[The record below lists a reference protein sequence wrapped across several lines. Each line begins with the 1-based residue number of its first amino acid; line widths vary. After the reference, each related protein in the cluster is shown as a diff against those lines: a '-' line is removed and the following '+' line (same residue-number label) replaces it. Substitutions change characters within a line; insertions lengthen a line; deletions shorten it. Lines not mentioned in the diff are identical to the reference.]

1 MKGTIVTMLLLA
13 AVCSAPAKSESLA
26 EAWALALKNDRTL
39 AAVRLEAEAARFEAT
54 AARGLRYPALTTS
67 ASAMQFADAPAFD
80 FSAAGVPIQMPRVFD
95 HDNTVIGNV
104 SVMLPLYTG
113 GRITNE
119 INAAD
124 ENRRAREAME
134 AQAIQQT
141 KLEVAEAY
149 VGVLRAQRAL
159 DVANS
164 NVANLEA
171 YVGEVRAMFEREM
184 VPRNDLLAAQVAL
197 ANAEQGRLRASNA
210 LDLAKA
216 SYNRR
221 LGAPLTREVQLE
233 PTLPVLESDFERVS
247 VDELIAR
254 ALDQRN
260 ELVALQAQANAM
272 GYRADVERARLRP
285 QLALSGGYSY
295 LESEMFDR
303 ERFASASLTMSWPLF
318 DGGVTRHRSAAL
330 RRTQRALEERRADL
344 ETQIALETR
353 QAWLDLQEARNR
365 ARVTAE
371 AVAQSEENLRLARR
385 QYQAGLVT
393 ITRVL
398 EAESLRVTSRT
409 NHDNALLDADL
420 AVYRLARVLGEL

>member
-1 MKGTIVTMLLLA
+1 ML
-13 AVCSAPAKSESLA
+13 S
-26 EAWALALKNDRTL
+26 
-39 AAVRLEAEAARFEAT
+39 VRSTSPIAT
-54 AARGLRYPALTTS
+54 Y
-67 ASAMQFADAPAFD
+67 
-80 FSAAGVPIQMPRVFD
+80 
-95 HDNTVIGNV
+95 
-104 SVMLPLYTG
+104 
-113 GRITNE
+113 
-119 INAAD
+119 
-124 ENRRAREAME
+124 
-134 AQAIQQT
+134 
-141 KLEVAEAY
+141 
-149 VGVLRAQRAL
+149 
-159 DVANS
+159 
-164 NVANLEA
+164 ANLEA